1 MDKYKAESILPYNKK
16 ESKSSQ
22 VRQMF
27 DTIAPTYDML
37 NRMMTFGID
46 KQWRRAAMKRL
57 AAYRPKTILDIATG
71 TGDLPLLME
80 KMFSPESIT
89 GIDLSEGMLNI
100 ARKKID
106 EYHLN
111 DKIKFF
117 SARTVSHCHLQIIH
131 SMRLRYLSAFAIL
144 NIWKKDIPRC
154 IGY

>member
-1 MDKYKAESILPYNKK
+1 METCGDETA
-16 ESKSSQ
+16 
-22 VRQMF
+22 R
-27 DTIAPTYDML
+27 
-37 NRMMTFGID
+37 
-46 KQWRRAAMKRL
+46 
-57 AAYRPKTILDIATG
+57 AYRPKTILDIATG

-117 SARTVSHCHLQIIH
+117 CEDCLSLSFADNTFDAITVSFGVRNFEHLEKGYSGDVSGIET
-131 SMRLRYLSAFAIL
+131 RRY
-144 NIWKKDIPRC
+144 
-154 IGY
+154 IGM